1 VTLLLKK
8 YMVFGNARVAGVSLS
23 KDFKPICEIL
33 MHCDLSRLLPHQRR
47 VLQVEDLGP
56 VW

>member
-1 VTLLLKK
+1 
-8 YMVFGNARVAGVSLS
+8 VAGVSLA
-23 KDFKPICEIL
+23 KDFNQICEIL

-47 VLQVEDLGP
+47 VLQVEDLRP